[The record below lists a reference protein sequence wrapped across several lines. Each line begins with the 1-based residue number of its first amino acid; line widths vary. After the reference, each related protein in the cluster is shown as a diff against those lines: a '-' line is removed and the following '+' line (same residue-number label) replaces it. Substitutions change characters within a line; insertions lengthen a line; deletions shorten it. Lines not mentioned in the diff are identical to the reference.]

1 MTESFSEFYSK
12 FQCYPQDRKNVIMC
26 MYMFKNLTKKFQMLN
41 EIKNL
46 KRQVKH
52 LLKMIQKLEEEVEAC

>member
-1 MTESFSEFYSK
+1 
-12 FQCYPQDRKNVIMC
+12 
-26 MYMFKNLTKKFQMLN
+26 MLN